1 MLIRRSDMMEE
12 SEMPTTIE
20 KAQSAPNR
28 AAIRRQLTDVQ
39 EPNLIRD
46 IFPYRAVP
54 RLVFD
59 QVVEELD
66 PAPELFITD
75 TTFRDGQQARPP
87 YTVAQIVAIFD
98 LLHRLGG
105 PNGVIRQSEFFVY
118 SKLDRNAVIQC
129 LERGY
134 DFPEVTGWIR
144 PVKSDFKLIK
154 EMGLRETGILTSCS
168 DYHIFLKLKRTRC
181 EAMEDYLAIV
191 RAALD
196 AGVRIRC
203 HLEDA
208 TRADF
213 HGFVVPFVSKLM
225 ELSAESRQP
234 IKIRV
239 CDTLGFGVPYPGVA
253 LPRSVPKL
261 ILGLRRECGVPP
273 ACLEWHGH
281 NDFHK
286 VLANATAAWLY
297 GCMYANGTI
306 LGYGERTGN
315 PPLEGLVM
323 DYVSLRG
330 DSNGMD
336 LAVITEI
343 AEYFER
349 EIGYQIPPNYPFVG
363 RDFNV
368 TRAGIH
374 ADGLL
379 KDEEIY
385 NVFDTAKILAR
396 APRVAVDKTSGTAGI
411 AWWINS
417 YLKLPRESQIDKRAA
432 AVCDIATW
440 VDAQYMEGRTTSIS
454 DQEMMVQVHQHLP
467 QLFKTAG
474 RAQPAE
480 LRK

>member
-1 MLIRRSDMMEE
+1 MSNSSNPKETAGRHELV
-12 SEMPTTIE
+12 
-20 KAQSAPNR
+20 
-28 AAIRRQLTDVQ
+28 DVA
-39 EPNLIRD
+39 EPNLLRD
-46 IFPYRAVP
+46 VFPYDAVP
-54 RLVFD
+54 KVVFD
-59 QVVEELD
+59 GVAEPLD
-66 PAPELFITD
+66 PAPDFFITD

-87 YTVAQIVAIFD
+87 YTVAQIVAMYEM
-98 LLHRLGG
+98 LHRLGG
-105 PNGVIRQSEFFVY
+105 PRGIVRQSEFFLY
-118 SKLDRNAVIQC
+118 SNVDREAVRRCQE
-129 LERGY
+129 LGY

-144 PVKSDFKLIK
+144 AVKADFKLVK
-154 EMGLRETGILTSCS
+154 EMGLKETGILTSCS
-168 DYHIFLKLKRTRC
+168 DYHIFLKLKRTRRQ
-181 EAMEDYLAIV
+181 ALEDYLEIV

-196 AGVRIRC
+196 AGIRIRC

-213 HGFVVPFVSKLM
+213 YGFVVPFVSRLM
-225 ELSAESRQP
+225 ELSAASRIP

-261 ILGLRRECGVPP
+261 IAGLRRECGVPP
-273 ACLEWHGH
+273 ECLEWHGH

-297 GCMYANGTI
+297 GCMYANGTL

-323 DYVSLRG
+323 DYVSLKG
-330 DSNGMD
+330 NTNGMD
-336 LAVITEI
+336 LSVISEI
-343 AEYFER
+343 ASYFEN
-349 EIGYQIPPNYPFVG
+349 EIGYRIPPNYPFVG

-385 NVFDTAKILAR
+385 NVFDTSKILHR
-396 APRVAVDKTSGTAGI
+396 PPRVAVDKTSGTAGI

-417 YLKLPRESQIDKRAA
+417 FLGLSRDRQVDKKSAE
-432 AVCDIATW
+432 VQKIAEW
-440 VDAQYMEGRTTSIS
+440 VDAQYADGRTTSIS
-454 DQEMMVQVHQHLP
+454 DEEMMEQVRRVIPSLAAARETDQVS
-467 QLFKTAG
+467 ASA
-474 RAQPAE
+474 R
-480 LRK
+480 

>member
-1 MLIRRSDMMEE
+1 MPIATSVPSTNRSANRELVDV
-12 SEMPTTIE
+12 
-20 KAQSAPNR
+20 AQ
-28 AAIRRQLTDVQ
+28 
-39 EPNLIRD
+39 PNLLRE
-46 IFPYRAVP
+46 IFPYNEVP
-54 RLVFD
+54 RIVFD
-59 QVVEELD
+59 GALEQPD
-66 PAPELFITD
+66 PAPEFFITD

-87 YTVAQIVAIFD
+87 YTAAQIVAMFD

-105 PNGVIRQSEFFVY
+105 PNGVIRQSEFFLY
-118 SKLDRNAVIQC
+118 SKLDRDAVNRC

-134 DFPEVTGWIR
+134 EFPEVTGWIR
-144 PVKSDFKLIK
+144 AVKSDFKLVK

-168 DYHIFLKLKRTRC
+168 DYHIFLKLKKTRRG
-181 EAMEDYLAIV
+181 AMEDYLGIV
-191 RAALD
+191 RTALD
-196 AGVRIRC
+196 AGLRIRC

-213 HGFVVPFVSKLM
+213 QGFVVPFVSKLM
-225 ELSAESRQP
+225 ELGDESGIP
-234 IKIRV
+234 VKIRV

-261 ILGLRRECGVPP
+261 ISGLRRECGVPP
-273 ACLEWHGH
+273 ECLEWHGH

-323 DYVSLRG
+323 DYVSLKG
-330 DSNGMD
+330 GANGMD
-336 LAVITEI
+336 LSVITEI

-349 EIGYQIPPNYPFVG
+349 EIGYRIPPNYPFVG

-385 NVFDTAKILAR
+385 NVFDTARILR
-396 APRVAVDKTSGTAGI
+396 RPPRVAVDKTSGTAGI
-411 AWWINS
+411 AWWINA
-417 YLKLPRESQIDKRAA
+417 YLRLPREIQVPKSAIEVSQIAR
-432 AVCDIATW
+432 W
-440 VDAQYMEGRTTSIS
+440 VDAQYDAGRTTSIS
-454 DQEMMVQVHQHLP
+454 DEEMMEQVRRHFPRL
-467 QLFKTAG
+467 LEDAG
-474 RAQPAE
+474 HEQPAG
-480 LRK
+480 

>member
-1 MLIRRSDMMEE
+1 MPIATSVPSTNRSANRELVDV
-12 SEMPTTIE
+12 
-20 KAQSAPNR
+20 AQ
-28 AAIRRQLTDVQ
+28 
-39 EPNLIRD
+39 PNLLRE
-46 IFPYRAVP
+46 IFPYHEVP
-54 RLVFD
+54 RIVFD
-59 QVVEELD
+59 GALEQPD
-66 PAPELFITD
+66 PAPEFFITD

-87 YTVAQIVAIFD
+87 YTAAQIVAMFD

-105 PNGVIRQSEFFVY
+105 PNGVIRQSEFFLY
-118 SKLDRNAVIQC
+118 SKLDRDAVNRC

-134 DFPEVTGWIR
+134 EFPEVTGWIR
-144 PVKSDFKLIK
+144 AVKSDFKLVK

-168 DYHIFLKLKRTRC
+168 DYHIFLKLKKTRRA
-181 EAMEDYLAIV
+181 AMEDYLGIV
-191 RAALD
+191 RTALD
-196 AGVRIRC
+196 AGLRIRC

-213 HGFVVPFVSKLM
+213 QGFVVPFVSKLM
-225 ELSAESRQP
+225 ELGDESGIP
-234 IKIRV
+234 VKIRV

-261 ILGLRRECGVPP
+261 ISGLRRECGVPP
-273 ACLEWHGH
+273 ECLEWHGH

-323 DYVSLRG
+323 DYVSLKG
-330 DSNGMD
+330 GANGMD
-336 LAVITEI
+336 LSVITEI

-349 EIGYQIPPNYPFVG
+349 EIGYRIPPNYPFVG

-385 NVFDTAKILAR
+385 NVFDTARILR
-396 APRVAVDKTSGTAGI
+396 RPPRVAVDKTSGTAGI
-411 AWWINS
+411 AWWINA
-417 YLKLPRESQIDKRAA
+417 YLRLPREIQVPKSAIEVSQIAR
-432 AVCDIATW
+432 W
-440 VDAQYMEGRTTSIS
+440 VDAQYDAGRTTSIS
-454 DQEMMVQVHQHLP
+454 DEEMMEQVRRHFPRL
-467 QLFKTAG
+467 LEDAG
-474 RAQPAE
+474 HEQPAG
-480 LRK
+480 

>member
-1 MLIRRSDMMEE
+1 MRTTAETAELAKFSDRDANRHQLI
-12 SEMPTTIE
+12 
-20 KAQSAPNR
+20 
-28 AAIRRQLTDVQ
+28 DVT
-39 EPNLIRD
+39 EPNLIRN
-46 IFPYRAVP
+46 IFPYESVP
-54 RLVFD
+54 RIVFD
-59 QVVEELD
+59 GVVENLD
-66 PAPELFITD
+66 PAPDFFITD

-87 YTVAQIVAIFD
+87 YTVAQIVAMFD

-105 PNGVIRQSEFFVY
+105 PNGIIRQSEFFLY
-118 SKLDRNAVIQC
+118 SKLDRDAVIRC

-144 PVKSDFKLIK
+144 AVKSDFKLVK

-168 DYHIFLKLKRTRC
+168 DYHIYLKLKRTRR

-191 RAALD
+191 STALD
-196 AGVRIRC
+196 AGLRIRC

-213 HGFVVPFVSKLM
+213 YGFVVPFVSKLM
-225 ELSAESRQP
+225 ELSAESRIP

-273 ACLEWHGH
+273 ECLEWHGH

-306 LGYGERTGN
+306 LGYSERTGN
-315 PPLEGLVM
+315 PPLEGLVI
-323 DYVSLRG
+323 DYVALKG
-330 DSNGMD
+330 GANGME
-336 LAVITEI
+336 LPVITEI
-343 AEYFER
+343 AQYFER
-349 EIGYQIPPNYPFVG
+349 EIGYQIPPNYPLVG

-396 APRVAVDKTSGTAGI
+396 PPRVAVDKTSGTAGI

-417 YLKLPRESQIDKRAA
+417 YLQLPRDLQVDKRAIEVSA
-432 AVCDIATW
+432 IGEW
-440 VDAQYMEGRTTSIS
+440 VNAQYVSGRTTSIS
-454 DQEMMVQVHQHLP
+454 DEEMMTQVRQRLP
-467 QLFKTAG
+467 RLFQA
-474 RAQPAE
+474 PC
-480 LRK
+480 

>member
-1 MLIRRSDMMEE
+1 MMGAGGAVMQTATRVPSSNHRELVDA
-12 SEMPTTIE
+12 
-20 KAQSAPNR
+20 AQ
-28 AAIRRQLTDVQ
+28 
-39 EPNLIRD
+39 PNLLRD
-46 IFPYRAVP
+46 IFPYNEVP
-54 RLVFD
+54 RIVFD
-59 QVVEELD
+59 GASEPLE
-66 PAPELFITD
+66 PAPEFFITD

-87 YTVAQIVAIFD
+87 YTVGQIVAMFD

-105 PNGVIRQSEFFVY
+105 PNGVIRQSEFFLY
-118 SKLDRNAVIQC
+118 SRTDRDAVTRC

-144 PVKSDFKLIK
+144 AVKSDFKLVK
-154 EMGLRETGILTSCS
+154 EIGLRETGILTSCS
-168 DYHIFLKLKRTRC
+168 DYHIFLKLKKSRRA
-181 EAMEDYLAIV
+181 AMDDYLAIV
-191 RAALD
+191 RTALD
-196 AGVRIRC
+196 AGLRIRC

-208 TRADF
+208 TRADIY
-213 HGFVVPFVSKLM
+213 GFVVPFVSKLM
-225 ELSAESRQP
+225 DLSAESRIP
-234 IKIRV
+234 VKIRV

-261 ILGLRRECGVPP
+261 IGALRRECGVPP
-273 ACLEWHGH
+273 ECLEWHGH

-323 DYVSLRG
+323 DYVSLKG
-330 DSNGMD
+330 GANGMD
-336 LAVITEI
+336 LSVITEI
-343 AEYFER
+343 ADYFER
-349 EIGYQIPPNYPFVG
+349 EIGYRIPPNYPFVG

-385 NVFDTAKILAR
+385 NVFDTARILR
-396 APRVAVDKTSGTAGI
+396 RPPRVAVDKTSGTAGI

-417 YLKLPRESQIDKRAA
+417 FLHLPREIQVPKNAGEVA
-432 AVCDIATW
+432 EIARW
-440 VDAQYMEGRTTSIS
+440 VDAQYDAGRTTSIS
-454 DQEMMVQVHQHLP
+454 DEEMLAQVRVHFPRLLDDSDHE
-467 QLFKTAG
+467 QLA
-474 RAQPAE
+474 R
-480 LRK
+480 